1 MRGLRRFIVIPIAV
15 VWLLATRGLCE
26 AQSESDFAKPSQNPV
41 ANMVSFPLQFNVS
54 SGGGLGSK
62 FYLLLNVQP
71 VMPLPVDKRRL
82 FVSRTVVPYVNAPPP
97 GVDAP

>member
-26 AQSESDFAKPSQNPV
+26 AQSESDLAKASQNPV
-41 ANMVSFPLQFNVS
+41 ANMVSFPVLNVS

-62 FYLLLNVQP
+62 SYLLLNVQP
-71 VMPLPVDKRRL
+71 VMPLPVDERWL
-82 FVSRTVVPYVNAPPP
+82 FVSRTVVPYVNTPL
-97 GVDAP
+97 GVDVP